1 MLELH
6 IPGEERWDE
15 RTNMFVYDEP
25 VTLRLEYSLLSLS
38 KWESKWHKPYLDE
51 NVKKTREETL
61 DFVRCMT
68 LTKGADP
75 TVYARLRRVDWLAI
89 QQYMSDPMTAAT
101 FKDRKG
107 GKKRARY
114 QTADLFYAAMASY
127 GIPFECEKWHLNR
140 LLALIRACGE
150 ENLPPEKM
158 GRHEQA
164 AHIRALNAQ
173 RRAKFHSRG

>member
-68 LTKGADP
+68 LTKGVDP
-75 TVYARLRRVDWLAI
+75 TVYTRLRREDWLAI
-89 QQYMSDPMTAAT
+89 QRYMSDPMTAAT

-140 LLALIRACGE
+140 LWR
-150 ENLPPEKM
+150 
-158 GRHEQA
+158 
-164 AHIRALNAQ
+164 
-173 RRAKFHSRG
+173 

>member
-6 IPGEERWDE
+6 IPGQERWDE
-15 RTNMFVYDEP
+15 RTNMFVYDEA
-25 VTLRLEYSLLSLS
+25 VSLKLEYSLLSLS
-38 KWESKWHKPYLDE
+38 KWESKWHKAWLDE
-51 NVKKTREETL
+51 NTKKTKAETL

-68 LTKGADP
+68 VTKGVDP
-75 TVYARLRRVDWLAI
+75 AVYLRLRREDWLAI
-89 QQYMSDPMTAAT
+89 QKYMSDPMTAAT
-101 FKDRKG
+101 FKDRKA

-158 GRHEQA
+158 GKREQA
-164 AHIRALNAQ
+164 AHVRALNAQ
-173 RRAKFHSRG
+173 RRAKMHSRG